1 MTPDVPESLTRSGR
15 GDYILCVKGFPMPS
29 EIVKFVKFWGV
40 SMCTLQRLAA
50 ISDATAN
57 LIAQVRELREQVRK
71 AEQAQ
76 RSLRLEPRS
85 QLTLAA
91 QESKTVGRRSRADK
105 SKESN
110 LERRRLC

>member
-1 MTPDVPESLTRSGR
+1 
-15 GDYILCVKGFPMPS
+15 
-29 EIVKFVKFWGV
+29 
-40 SMCTLQRLAA
+40 MCTLQRLAA
-50 ISDATAN
+50 TSDATAN

-76 RSLRLEPRS
+76 RSLRLEPRCR
-85 QLTLAA
+85 LTPAA

>member
-1 MTPDVPESLTRSGR
+1 
-15 GDYILCVKGFPMPS
+15 
-29 EIVKFVKFWGV
+29 
-40 SMCTLQRLAA
+40 MCTLQRLAA
-50 ISDATAN
+50 TSDATAN

-85 QLTLAA
+85 QLTPAA
-91 QESKTVGRRSRADK
+91 QESKTVGRRLRADK
-105 SKESN
+105 SKENN